1 MCTVT
6 NRRCCESRRCTGVEC
21 TGPRPARALATSAT
35 RAPEAEAA
43 RPIDSALARVVIQSV
58 RGLSRLSVTAVSG
71 RRDRP
76 GRATRAPVVVV
87 PEGRPVR
94 GGVEQHLADVDG
106 LAAVDQDLVALGQQ
120 RDAAV
125 LEALDE
131 VALPQRT
138 APVERPGRDARDELA
153 QLVHRSRA
161 RQRGASYVV
170 AEVEALV
177 VHPGRVGQ
185 PPRHQLQALPV
196 ARDEGDPVGDQ
207 LHEPVVVEA
216 GLPRVEDLHRRVVHG
231 RRGGLCGQDGQVPR
245 PEPLAHL
252 MPSRRRSCPAW
263 DSGRGSDPAGAV
275 AAACP
280 CSCRRRSLVSG
291 RVVTRLAP
299 LVLVLAASL
308 SACGGDG
315 DTDPPATDQSA
326 SSSPSDSPPTPRP
339 TRGPAARTAA
349 SLSP

>member
-1 MCTVT
+1 MH
-6 NRRCCESRRCTGVEC
+6 RRGVHRAASGEGVGDLGDPGARGRGRAADRLGVGAGGHPERAGALEAVRHRGDGSRHGS
-21 TGPRPARALATSAT
+21 GRPA
-35 RAPEAEAA
+35 
-43 RPIDSALARVVIQSV
+43 
-58 RGLSRLSVTAVSG
+58 
-71 RRDRP
+71 
-76 GRATRAPVVVV
+76 RAPVVVV
-87 PEGRPVR
+87 PEGRPV
-94 GGVEQHLADVDG
+94 GGRVEQHLADVDG

-125 LEALDE
+125 LEALHE

-138 APVERPGRDARDELA
+138 APVERPRRDARDELA
-153 QLVHRSRA
+153 ELVHRSRA

-245 PEPLAHL
+245 PEPHSCTYSL
-252 MPSRRRSCPAW
+252 RSVRA
-263 DSGRGSDPAGAV
+263 
-275 AAACP
+275 
-280 CSCRRRSLVSG
+280 
-291 RVVTRLAP
+291 
-299 LVLVLAASL
+299 
-308 SACGGDG
+308 
-315 DTDPPATDQSA
+315 
-326 SSSPSDSPPTPRP
+326 
-339 TRGPAARTAA
+339 
-349 SLSP
+349 